1 MELKTYNQSGKAGG
15 TTDAA
20 DALFAVPMN
29 ADLVWQV
36 ATSQMSNKRQ
46 VLAHAKTRSEV
57 RGGGKKPW
65 KQKGTGRARHG
76 SIRSPIWIGGG
87 AAHGP
92 SKDVNFKKIVPK
104 VAARGALAAVLSAR
118 VTDGHLLVVDELA
131 ITSGKTKEAI
141 TVLANLTKTF
151 KTWKP
156 TSRVLVVLAGGKE
169 DATTLRAVSN
179 LQNIAAVRAQ
189 DLNVLTVLAFPYVIA
204 TKEAVAVASKTF
216 TSTKKNAMTGANQ
229 K

>member
-20 DALFAVPMN
+20 DALFGVAMN

-46 VLAHAKTRSEV
+46 VLAHAKTRAEV

-92 SKDVNFKKIVPK
+92 TKDVNFKKTVTK
-104 VAARGALAAVLSAR
+104 VAARGALASVLSAR
-118 VTDGHLLVVDELA
+118 VSDGHLLVVDSLELS
-131 ITSGKTKEAI
+131 SGKTKDGVKAI
-141 TVLANLTKTF
+141 AALTKAF
-151 KTWKP
+151 KSFKP
-156 TSRVLVVLAGGKE
+156 AQRVLLVLAGGKD
-169 DATTLRAVSN
+169 DAPTLRAVAN
-179 LQNIAAVRAQ
+179 LQNVQAVRAQ

-216 TSTKKNAMTGANQ
+216 TSKK
-229 K
+229 

>member
-15 TTDAA
+15 TTDAS

-46 VLAHAKTRSEV
+46 ILAHAKTRSEV

-92 SKDVNFKKIVPK
+92 TKDVNFKKTITK

-118 VTDGHLLVVDELA
+118 VSDGHLLVVDALDLS
-131 ITSGKTKEAI
+131 SGKTKDGIKA
-141 TVLANLTKTF
+141 LASLTKTF
-151 KTWKP
+151 KSFKP
-156 TSRVLVVLAGGKE
+156 SSRVLLVLSGGKD

-179 LQNIAAVRAQ
+179 LQFVQAVRAQ
-189 DLNVLTVLAFPYVIA
+189 DLNALTVLAFPYMIA
-204 TKEAVAVASKTF
+204 TKEAIAIASKTF
-216 TSTKKNAMTGANQ
+216 TSKK
-229 K
+229 